1 MADFNLTNLALK
13 VLTPTNTILMDD
25 KGLPSVMVRIPKF
38 KISDVIV
45 GGSDSTHPAFIVNG
59 QEVDA
64 IYISKYQNVVYDGR
78 AYSLPLEDPKASI
91 NFETALSACTAKGR
105 GWHLMTRAEWAA
117 IALWCRKNNLMPKGN
132 NNYGKDSAESAYV
145 AIPTLVDSTSGQTQ
159 RVATGSGP
167 LDWSHDKTQA
177 GIWDLNGNV
186 SEWLGG
192 YRTVEGEIQIL
203 ANNNAAD
210 LNNSQL
216 VGSAAWQAIL
226 PDGSL
231 VAPGTAGT
239 LKWDYTELPTG
250 GSEKPFKLNTTIV
263 NKQAAE
269 ADGTGGISFQSL
281 TAESGVNVP
290 ELLKALAL
298 FPADTGDHGGD
309 RIYMRNIGERLSYA
323 GGSWSYGGFAGVF
336 FLFGIFPRSGVY
348 SGLGF
353 RSAFVALST

>member
-1 MADFNLTNLALK
+1 
-13 VLTPTNTILMDD
+13 V
-25 KGLPSVMVRIPKF
+25 
-38 KISDVIV
+38 
-45 GGSDSTHPAFIVNG
+45 
-59 QEVDA
+59 
-64 IYISKYQNVVYDGR
+64 
-78 AYSLPLEDPKASI
+78 
-91 NFETALSACTAKGR
+91 
-105 GWHLMTRAEWAA
+105 
-117 IALWCRKNNLMPKGN
+117 
-132 NNYGKDSAESAYV
+132 
-145 AIPTLVDSTSGQTQ
+145 TSGQTQ

-309 RIYMRNIGERLSYA
+309 RIYRRNIGERLSFA
-323 GGSWSYGGFAGVF
+323 GGCWFFGGSAGVF
-336 FLFGIFPRSGVY
+336 SLFGYHPRSLAFTGI
-348 SGLGF
+348 GF
-353 RSAFVALST
+353 RSAFVALPT